1 MLQERGH
8 FMALVE
14 EVSICFSVTDRL
26 LRLPLFLFL
35 FYEYSL
41 QFTVA
46 KDRKFS
52 MTTFLFVLGT
62 LDRNSPPQR
71 QDVDNSFFLLFSV
84 VDENLSWHIN
94 ENIATYCSDPV
105 SVDKEDEAFQES
117 NRMHGELRSSGHT
130 VTVDCDERLFQISG
144 HF

>member
-1 MLQERGH
+1 
-8 FMALVE
+8 
-14 EVSICFSVTDRL
+14 
-26 LRLPLFLFL
+26 
-35 FYEYSL
+35 
-41 QFTVA
+41 
-46 KDRKFS
+46 

-62 LDRNSPPQR
+62 LDGNSPPRR

-117 NRMHGELRSSGHT
+117 NRMHGELGISGHT
-130 VTVDCDERLFQISG
+130 VSVDCDERSFQITR